1 MKTCFFLLLLFPL
14 LGWFYPAKIY
24 ATEPQAVVIAYFKA
38 MKNGDVEAMKSHMA
52 GKLYQK
58 RKVLLE
64 KNKKYPEFL
73 IGFYEGAKLEVIE
86 VRGEIVRIQI
96 HFPNGSIKYHN
107 LVLRQDSA
115 GILKIVDELNF
126 DR

>member
-1 MKTCFFLLLLFPL
+1 MKTSFFILLLFSL
-14 LGWFYPAKIY
+14 IGWLYPATIY
-24 ATEPQAVVIAYFKA
+24 ATEPQAVVIAYFEA
-38 MKNGDVEAMKSHMA
+38 MKTGDIETMKSHMA

-73 IGFYEGAKLEVIE
+73 IGFYEGAELAVIE
-86 VRGEIVRIQI
+86 FRDGIVRIQI

-107 LVLRQDSA
+107 LVLKADSA
-115 GILKIVDELNF
+115 GIWKIVDELTF

>member
-1 MKTCFFLLLLFPL
+1 MKTGFFLLLLFPL
-14 LGWFYPAKIY
+14 IGWFYPTTIY
-24 ATEPQAVVIAYFKA
+24 AIEPQEVVTAYFEA
-38 MKNGDVEAMKSHMA
+38 MKTGDIETMKSHMA
-52 GKLYQK
+52 GKLYQN

-73 IGFYEGAKLEVIE
+73 IGFYEGAELEVIE
-86 VRGEIVRIQI
+86 IQDGIVRIQI

-107 LVLRQDSA
+107 LVLREDSA
-115 GILKIVDELNF
+115 GIWKIVDELIF